1 MKVKVY
7 QKPRTGNSENGRGM
21 EGQYGSKICEE
32 QKEEASRTSRILRT
46 YKKEKATHHFIK
58 QKPIIV
64 WEVQT
69 AENQKSV
76 EERLLVY
83 MRERKRFILTVTW

>member
-1 MKVKVY
+1 
-7 QKPRTGNSENGRGM
+7 M
-21 EGQYGSKICEE
+21 EGEWKANMAVKSVKNR
-32 QKEEASRTSRILRT
+32 KRKASRTSRILRT